1 MCLHIRSSARVS
13 QRFWS
18 GKVVKTTGT
27 VHTPTSMTTTTTTFK
42 AASFRLNRSSQYADH
57 LWLKGIS
64 TVASPSTT
72 GRTDSLSAAYLPN
85 GDTAIPNIFGKLSWS
100 APTTGTENAT
110 CNIQVL
116 SPTSQELVTAAS
128 FTAEKTSF
136 SGAVRTAAA
145 LEFGDTWRISVDPL
159 TESLR
164 FEKMNQDTGV
174 YEPMQS
180 ITST

>member
-1 MCLHIRSSARVS
+1 M
-13 QRFWS
+13 
-18 GKVVKTTGT
+18 
-27 VHTPTSMTTTTTTFK
+27 TTTTTFK
-42 AASFRLNRSSQYADH
+42 ASSFRLTRSSQYADH

-85 GDTAIPNIFGKLSWS
+85 GDTAIPNIFGKLSWT
-100 APTTGTENAT
+100 APTTGTGNAGAAT

-136 SGAVRTAAA
+136 LGAVRTATG
-145 LEFGDTWRISVDPL
+145 LEFGDSWRISADPL
-159 TESLR
+159 NASLR
-164 FEKMNQDTGV
+164 FEKFNEDMGV
-174 YEPMQS
+174 YEIMQS
-180 ITST
+180 ITSP